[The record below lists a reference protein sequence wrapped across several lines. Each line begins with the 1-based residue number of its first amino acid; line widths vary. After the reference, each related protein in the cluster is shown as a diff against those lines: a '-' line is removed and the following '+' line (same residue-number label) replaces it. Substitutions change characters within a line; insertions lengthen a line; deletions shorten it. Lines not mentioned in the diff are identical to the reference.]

1 MTNVRLISE
10 LSSPVPEDALLHG
23 IGWLKRQGVLRGAE
37 GCWVAGAHRIYR
49 VSSDLLPVEGG
60 WRWFVRCEG
69 EPVALIDLRGE
80 GSAAQA
86 VGAVGGRYPA
96 QLAGAI
102 TAVEAMPAVSD
113 MVLRVIRF
121 PTCTA
126 ELLWLHSPAG
136 GGDWLAPTRSHAGLR
151 PLSLHPYSDLPH
163 LARAAFRRNAG

>member
-1 MTNVRLISE
+1 MRLLSE

-37 GCWVAGAHRIYR
+37 GCWVAGAHRLYR
-49 VSSDLLPVEGG
+49 ISRDFLPLESG

-102 TAVEAMPAVSD
+102 TALETMPAGSD
-113 MVLRVIRF
+113 MVLRAIRF
-121 PTCTA
+121 PTCAA
-126 ELLWLHSPAG
+126 ELLWLHAPSG
-136 GGDWLAPTRSHAGLR
+136 SGDWLAPTRSHAGLR
-151 PLSLHPYSDLPH
+151 PLSLRPYSDLPA
-163 LARAAFRRNAG
+163 LARAAIRRSS